1 MLSSRRKVS
10 IVAVFSLVAG
20 LVFASPISAV
30 DDPPPSPSYLA
41 SFDAC
46 EDIPASNF
54 DDLPSDQAQIDNINC
69 IAHFG
74 ITKGTSATT
83 YSPDDAVTREQM
95 ALFLTRLAGRVGIE
109 MASDPA
115 DAGFTDIGDL
125 SEKSQNA
132 INQLADLRIAKGTTT
147 TTFSPG
153 DPVRRDHMALFLR
166 RLMDKMEPVGN
177 ENQAFGYIPTDVLET
192 ADRDV
197 ATPFSDLGE
206 LTINAID
213 AITRLYEL
221 GVVTGASPTKYE
233 PAAAITR
240 ATMADFMAAVMDHSN
255 LRPAGLNIRE
265 VRSTDYGTT
274 GVVVMVSLRE
284 PDFGPIEGRLVDIF
298 RSDETN
304 GGLDE
309 EGACVPRLVSGD
321 CKWGEGDSATD
332 RRGNIWVT
340 GRVEEDTTAKYYA
353 WMGAQQGELFDADE
367 VDEVTVSITPQR
379 AESAMMVTSDVREH
393 ADGNTVHL
401 GRTRSVTLTVQ
412 LVDFDEKAVHR
423 PGIGIE
429 VSLEQLFDGTLAVGD
444 RDEPL
449 LLTTDEEGKAT
460 FRVEGLE
467 DDEGDTDQNRTD
479 RFTFRYLSEDL
490 TGLQVPDAL
499 VTVQWI
505 ETPSQTH
512 KAVTRVPDYVRVS
525 AEEVTIRASVTL
537 YDQYG
542 NGHRTGSGQLVGIT
556 IGGEAF
562 DATVSPSGTASAGVT
577 LDGQRHGSP
586 VTVSFEADPAG
597 DGVDLDAGV
606 DDPPDAVVQVVTAAT
621 SKDDGEDISV
631 HTIFPH
637 LNRFTTEAGGGD
649 SDAKLLFYYKRADTF
664 LAGDDMITIEQF
676 ETLLA
681 PVDDEENEAVIDIVT
696 YDREGTSVF
705 KVVRTAD
712 DSRP

>member
-1 MLSSRRKVS
+1 MGLTGVLEMGDGFVLHPAKLRGWYSAKRKTGQDIMLFSSRRKVAV
-10 IVAVFSLVAG
+10 VAVFFLVTG
-20 LVFASPISAV
+20 LVLAVPVSAV
-30 DDPPPSPSYLA
+30 DDPPPSPSYPA

-54 DDLPSDQAQIDNINC
+54 ADLPSDQAQIDNINC

-83 YSPDDAVTREQM
+83 YSPDAAVTREQM

-132 INQLADLRIAKGTTT
+132 INQLADLRIARGTTT

-153 DPVRRDHMALFLR
+153 DSVRRDHMALFIR

-177 ENQAFGYIPTDVLET
+177 EDQAFGYTPNDVLET

-255 LRPAGLNIRE
+255 LRPAGLSIRDA
-265 VRSTDYGTT
+265 RSTEYGTT
-274 GVVVMVSLRE
+274 EVVVMISLRE
-284 PDFGPIEGRLVDIF
+284 PDFGPIEGRLVDVF

-321 CKWGEGDSATD
+321 CTWGEGDSVTD
-332 RRGNIWVT
+332 GRGNIWVT
-340 GRVEEDTTAKYYA
+340 GRVEEDSTAKYYA
-353 WMGAQQGELFDADE
+353 WIGAQQGALFDADE

-412 LVDFDEKAVHR
+412 LVDFDEKAVQR

-429 VSLEQLFDGTLAVGD
+429 VSLEQLFDGTLAVRD
-444 RDEPL
+444 RDEPF

-460 FRVEGLE
+460 LRVEGLE

-490 TGLQVPDAL
+490 TGLQVPDVL
-499 VTVQWI
+499 V
-505 ETPSQTH
+505 S
-512 KAVTRVPDYVRVS
+512 
-525 AEEVTIRASVTL
+525 
-537 YDQYG
+537 
-542 NGHRTGSGQLVGIT
+542 
-556 IGGEAF
+556 
-562 DATVSPSGTASAGVT
+562 
-577 LDGQRHGSP
+577 SP
-586 VTVSFEADPAG
+586 VVGSTSADP
-597 DGVDLDAGV
+597 
-606 DDPPDAVVQVVTAAT
+606 
-621 SKDDGEDISV
+621 
-631 HTIFPH
+631 
-637 LNRFTTEAGGGD
+637 
-649 SDAKLLFYYKRADTF
+649 
-664 LAGDDMITIEQF
+664 
-676 ETLLA
+676 
-681 PVDDEENEAVIDIVT
+681 
-696 YDREGTSVF
+696 
-705 KVVRTAD
+705 
-712 DSRP
+712 

>member
-1 MLSSRRKVS
+1 MLSSRRKVAV
-10 IVAVFSLVAG
+10 VAVFFLVAG
-20 LVFASPISAV
+20 LVFAAPISAV

-95 ALFLTRLAGRVGIE
+95 ALFLTRLAGRVGID

-132 INQLADLRIAKGTTT
+132 INQLADLGIAKGTTT

-153 DPVRRDHMALFLR
+153 DPVRRDHMALFIR

-177 ENQAFGYIPTDVLET
+177 EDQAFGYTPNDVLET

-233 PAAAITR
+233 PAAVITR

-255 LRPAGLNIRE
+255 LRPAGLSIRE
-265 VRSTDYGTT
+265 ARNTDYGST
-274 GVVVMVSLRE
+274 GAVVMVSLRDS
-284 PDFGPIEGRLVDIF
+284 DFGPIEGQLVDIF
-298 RSDETN
+298 RSDDES
-304 GGLDE
+304 GGLDD

-321 CKWGEGDSATD
+321 CTWGVGDSATD

-340 GRVEEDTTAKYYA
+340 GRVEEDSTAVFYA
-353 WMGAQQGELFDADE
+353 WIGAQQGAVFDADE
-367 VDEVTVSITPQR
+367 VDEATVSITPQR
-379 AESAMMVTSDVREH
+379 AESAMMVTSDVREQ

-429 VSLEQLFDGTLAVGD
+429 VSLEQLFDGTLAVRD

-479 RFTFRYLSEDL
+479 RFTFRYLSEEL
-490 TGLQVPDAL
+490 TGLQVPDVL
-499 VTVQWI
+499 VSIQWL
-505 ETPSQTH
+505 EASPQTH
-512 KAVTRVPDYVRVS
+512 KAVARVPDYLRVS

-542 NGHRTGSGQLVGIT
+542 NGHRTGSGQQVGIT
-556 IGGEAF
+556 ISGQAF
-562 DATVSPSGTASAGVT
+562 SPSVSPSGTATAGVT
-577 LDGQRHGSP
+577 LEDQRH
-586 VTVSFEADPAG
+586 A
-597 DGVDLDAGV
+597 
-606 DDPPDAVVQVVTAAT
+606 
-621 SKDDGEDISV
+621 
-631 HTIFPH
+631 
-637 LNRFTTEAGGGD
+637 
-649 SDAKLLFYYKRADTF
+649 
-664 LAGDDMITIEQF
+664 
-676 ETLLA
+676 
-681 PVDDEENEAVIDIVT
+681 
-696 YDREGTSVF
+696 
-705 KVVRTAD
+705 
-712 DSRP
+712 SR